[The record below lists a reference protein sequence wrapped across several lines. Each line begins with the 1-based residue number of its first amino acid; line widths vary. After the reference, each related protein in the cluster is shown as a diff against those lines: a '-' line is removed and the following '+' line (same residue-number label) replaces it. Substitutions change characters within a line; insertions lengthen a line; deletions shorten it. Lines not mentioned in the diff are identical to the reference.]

1 MKKMFI
7 GILMIVSMMFVGC
20 NNQEVLEDV
29 TIESSEEEQE
39 ERAVDY
45 YGYDLRICNDQILL
59 SDQFNKK
66 QLEAITLRR
75 YNKVL
80 TLPESC
86 FDSNGDMCKI
96 EAYLLGSSDVLPDPD
111 ELTTQEKLENYADDG
126 NSDSGS
132 GTITNQ
138 SGDIYIQNHE
148 PMKNG
153 KPVKISRVVEPPVN
167 SDWGDIPD
175 NYLYLRCISC
185 DEPFLTNDLSKE
197 RCSDCENAIEI
208 DLSNLLY
215 CDECGQKQVDPDS
228 GYCFSC
234 GKEYFD

>member
-1 MKKMFI
+1 MMKNVRKALLGLVVI
-7 GILMIVSMMFVGC
+7 GGLMFVGC
-20 NNQEVLEDV
+20 Q
-29 TIESSEEEQE
+29 
-39 ERAVDY
+39 
-45 YGYDLRICNDQILL
+45 
-59 SDQFNKK
+59 
-66 QLEAITLRR
+66 
-75 YNKVL
+75 
-80 TLPESC
+80 
-86 FDSNGDMCKI
+86 
-96 EAYLLGSSDVLPDPD
+96 SSDVLEDPSVSGVLD
-111 ELTTQEKLENYADDG
+111 DDQEINESIKEDLDNNEALQKAIEREKNNKPVAHNTEDTLKKYMSDDNSSYTQPNN
-126 NSDSGS
+126 NSEGS
-132 GTITNQ
+132 NDNQ
-138 SGDIYIQNHE
+138 SGDIYIQNHQ

-228 GYCFSC
+228 GYCFNC